1 MADLTTR
8 QLIDTIVRSLNE
20 NWDRQAEKYRGT
32 APNRPAPEPR
42 RRDRPASGFS
52 EDAGPDPWTTT
63 PRR

>member
-20 NWDRQAEKYRGT
+20 NWDRQAEKYRGA

-42 RRDRPASGFS
+42 RRDRPASGFG
-52 EDAGPDPWTTT
+52 EDAAPGPRTT